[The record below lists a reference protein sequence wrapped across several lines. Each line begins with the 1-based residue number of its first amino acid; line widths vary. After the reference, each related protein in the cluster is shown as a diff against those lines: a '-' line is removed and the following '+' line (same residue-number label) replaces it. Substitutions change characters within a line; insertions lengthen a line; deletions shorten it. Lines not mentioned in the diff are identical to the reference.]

1 MIRILQQDNKIT
13 KAVFAVIIGAAV
25 VTMVI
30 TLVPGIFDNAGAGGD
45 VSNYATV
52 HSMGP
57 FGRLF
62 GESVPVP
69 QSEVTREAQIQLQQ
83 QRLPSFLLPYIES
96 QAGQSLVS
104 RAILKI
110 EADKLGLGVSDNDLV
125 AFLHQGQLGEVLFP
139 NGNYIGDDQYMSI
152 IQNQIGM
159 TRSQFEDTLKTDM
172 EVQRLQQMVTGGVS
186 VSDNAVRDSYRISG
200 TKVKFDYAVLS
211 SDDIGKTVNPSDADL
226 QAFFKQSA
234 ARYATAVPET
244 RKIEYVSFGIDQI
257 PGGKPQVSDA
267 DIQAYYNAHLASYQV
282 KDQVKAR
289 HILIAVPAGADA
301 KTDAAAKAK
310 ADDLL
315 KQIKAGGNFAALA
328 AANSDDPGSKAQ
340 GGELGFMQPGQ
351 TVPEFD
357 KALFSMQ
364 AGQTSDVI
372 KTKFGYHIIQVEEHD
387 QAHTKPLADV
397 RGEIVPVLEQQ
408 KLGGAEQAYA
418 GTLAAEAKKDGFDKT
433 AAAHGLR
440 AVTTDYLAKDGVIGG
455 VSDGAAMLS
464 AAFAT
469 TKGAAPA
476 PVSTGD
482 GYAVFQ
488 VEDVRAPHAPS
499 FDEYKSHLLTD
510 YREQQVPNM
519 LAAQLK
525 KLDDRAK
532 ELGDLKKAA
541 AEMNV
546 PVKTSDLVGKDG
558 QVPDVGS
565 MAGPGAAAF
574 SLNKGQIS
582 GPINSGNFGI
592 VLTVTDKI
600 EPGAEEVA
608 QNFNKTRE
616 QMLGEK
622 REEVFRVFLGTLTD
636 KYEKAGAVRLRVQ
649 PAKPGA
655 ASPFGT

>member
-1 MIRILQQDNKIT
+1 MIRILQQDNKST

-30 TLVPGIFDNAGAGGD
+30 TLVPGIFDNAGGGQD
-45 VSNYATV
+45 ASTYATV
-52 HSMGP
+52 HTPGGW
-57 FGRLF
+57 GRIF

-69 QSEVTREAQIQLQQ
+69 QQEVEREAQAQLQQ
-83 QRLPSFLLPYIES
+83 QRLPSFLLPYMES
-96 QAGQSLVS
+96 QAGQALVS

-125 AFLHQGQLGEVLFP
+125 TFLHSGQLGQILFP
-139 NGNYIGDDQYMSI
+139 NGSYIGDDQYMTFV
-152 IQNQIGM
+152 QNQLGM
-159 TRSQFEDTLKTDM
+159 TRTQFEDLLKNDM
-172 EVQRLQQMVTGGVS
+172 EVQRLQQMETGGVS
-186 VSDNAVRDSYRISG
+186 VSDNEVRDNYKVAG

-226 QAFFKQSA
+226 QGYFKQNA

-244 RKIEYVSFGIDQI
+244 RKISYVSFGIDQL

-267 DIQAYYNAHLASYQV
+267 EMQAYYDAHKATYQV
-282 KDQVKAR
+282 KEQVKAR
-289 HILIAVPAGADA
+289 HILIAVPPTADA
-301 KTDAAAKAK
+301 KADAAARAK
-310 ADDLL
+310 AEDLL

-328 AANSDDPGSKAQ
+328 AANSDDPGSKSQ

-364 AGQTSDVI
+364 PGQTSDVI
-372 KTKFGYHIIQVEEHD
+372 KTKFGYHIIQVEQHD
-387 QAHTKPLADV
+387 QAHLKPIAEV
-397 RGEIVPVLEQQ
+397 KSEIVPILEQQ
-408 KLGGAEQAYA
+408 KLGAAEQLYA
-418 GTLAAEAKKDGFDKT
+418 NSLAADAKKDGLDKM

-464 AAFAT
+464 AAFAAG
-469 TKGAAPA
+469 KGAAPA

-482 GYAVFQ
+482 GYAVYQ

-499 FDEYKSHLLTD
+499 FDEYKSHLLAD

-525 KLDDRAK
+525 KLDDRAR
-532 ELGDLKKAA
+532 ELGDLRKAA

-565 MAGPGAAAF
+565 MAGPGAVAF

-592 VLTVTDKI
+592 VLDVTDKI
-600 EPGAEEVA
+600 EPGAEEIA
-608 QNFNKTRE
+608 SNFNKTRE

-622 REEVFRVFLGTLTD
+622 RDEVFRVFLGTLTD
-636 KYEKAGAVRLRVQ
+636 KYQKAGAVRLRVP
-649 PAKPGA
+649 PAKSSTG
-655 ASPFGT
+655 PFGT

>member
-25 VTMVI
+25 ITMVI

-45 VSNYATV
+45 VANYATV

-57 FGRLF
+57 FGRVF

-69 QSEVTREAQIQLQQ
+69 QSEVTREAQMQLQQ
-83 QRLPSFLLPYIES
+83 QRLPSFLLPYVES

-139 NGNYIGDDQYMSI
+139 NGNFIGEDAYMNI
-152 IQNQIGM
+152 IQTQVGM
-159 TRSQFEDTLKTDM
+159 TRSDFEATLRTDM

-186 VSDNAVRDSYRISG
+186 VSDNAVRDSYRVAG

-211 SDDIGKTVNPSDADL
+211 SDEISKTVNPTDADL
-226 QAFFKQSA
+226 QTFFKQNS
-234 ARYATAVPET
+234 ARYATAIPET
-244 RKIEYVSFGIDQI
+244 RKIEYVSFGIDQL
-257 PGGKPQVSDA
+257 PGGKPQVADA
-267 DIQAYYNAHLASYQV
+267 DIQAYYAAHQASYQV

-289 HILIAVPAGADA
+289 HILIAVPAGADV

-328 AANSDDPGSKAQ
+328 AANSDDPGSKGQ

-364 AGQTSDVI
+364 PGQTSDLI
-372 KTKFGYHIIQVEEHD
+372 KTKFGYHIIQVEQHD
-387 QAHTKPLADV
+387 QAHTKPLAEV
-397 RGEIVPVLEQQ
+397 RGEIVPLLEQQ
-408 KLGGAEQAYA
+408 KLGTAEQAYA
-418 GTLAAEAKKDGFDKT
+418 NTLADEAKRNGFDKV
-433 AAAHGLR
+433 AAAHNLH

-455 VSDGAAMLS
+455 VSDGAAML
-464 AAFAT
+464 AGAFAT

-476 PVSTGD
+476 AVSTGD
-482 GYAVFQ
+482 GYAVYQ
-488 VEDVRAPHAPS
+488 VEDVRAPHAPG
-499 FDEYKSHLLTD
+499 FEEYKSHLLAD

-532 ELGDLKKAA
+532 ELGDLHKAA

-565 MAGPGAAAF
+565 MAGPAAVAF

-582 GPINSGNFGI
+582 GPINAGSAGI
-592 VLTVTDKI
+592 VLDVTDKI
-600 EPGAEEVA
+600 EPSSEEVA
-608 QNFNKTRE
+608 SNFNKTRE

-622 REEVFRVFLGTLTD
+622 REEVFRVFLGALTD

-649 PAKPGA
+649 PAKGGSA
-655 ASPFGT
+655 PFGT